1 MTDKQHKPTTEQ
13 VRDGFRYDELAEWYD
28 PVTPHHVINGRAF
41 DRWLNQIEAAAEQR
55 GAVKAL
61 RDAADYLAENKQ
73 IVIDDDEYTACN
85 SCTVIQYDYLTY
97 RADQMEGDDG
107 HI

>member
-1 MTDKQHKPTTEQ
+1 MTDKPYTPTTEQ

-55 GAVKAL
+55 GAVRAL
-61 RDAADYLAENKQ
+61 LRAERLMKEDRPELGETVSVKLIIDWLRMLAGQCLNHRTSQEEGK
-73 IVIDDDEYTACN
+73 DE
-85 SCTVIQYDYLTY
+85 
-97 RADQMEGDDG
+97 
-107 HI
+107 

>member
-1 MTDKQHKPTTEQ
+1 MTDKPYTPTTEQ

-61 RDAADYLAENKQ
+61 RDAASSGLFVGPIADLLEN
-73 IVIDDDEYTACN
+73 
-85 SCTVIQYDYLTY
+85 
-97 RADQMEGDDG
+97 RADRLGAG
-107 HI
+107 HD